1 MTADRTKRLGNLR
14 GGSEDVKKHK
24 WFRGVDWQGLYDRRI
39 QAPIIPPYQHP
50 GDTSNFEK
58 YPEPSEEEGGISG
71 VPPGIPGD
79 PYRHYFSNF

>member
-24 WFRGVDWQGLYDRRI
+24 WFRGVDWQGLYDKQI

-58 YPEPSEEEGGISG
+58 YPEPTEEMNNPIGLT
-71 VPPGIPGD
+71 GD
-79 PYRHYFSNF
+79 VYRHLFADF